1 MAQGH
6 RQIYGVEAPLRLLY
20 SCGNEGQDESEQ
32 TDQNRRL
39 APLLI
44 HQTIDNEKK
53 NRCGQV
59 VNNRHEKIVRDEQ
72 NNPAVEDEEHNSA
85 VPDPHSH
92 AFREIEL
99 RSNNPAAQ
107 RGDSNRN

>member
-32 TDQNRRL
+32 TDQDRRL

-59 VNNRHEKIVRDEQ
+59 VNNRHEKMCET
-72 NNPAVEDEEHNSA
+72 
-85 VPDPHSH
+85 
-92 AFREIEL
+92 
-99 RSNNPAAQ
+99 
-107 RGDSNRN
+107 NRTTPQ